1 MRLED
6 LGGLTPR
13 GDRRAGAILGLAVG
27 DALGA
32 TYEFCSPREVPEG
45 PLEMSGGGWLGLE
58 PGETTDDTALARAV
72 LEGYRGGS
80 LDLRRVR
87 DAMLRW
93 EDSRPK
99 DIGNQTRKALCYL
112 RSHPEALSLPED
124 PEAQGNG
131 AVMRATPHGVK
142 AGDAGEAAEN
152 AWREAALTHPS
163 WEARASSALVAA
175 LVAHLLESAPP
186 EEALEA
192 SFALV
197 ETRDQPTKRVR
208 EVMYPL
214 EGYEHSPGGWTV
226 YTTRLALLCLIE
238 ASDIRSAIERA
249 IQLGGDADTNGAVAG
264 ALLGARFGAS
274 GIPSRWLEDL
284 VRGESLLA
292 SIRA

>member
-13 GDRRAGAILGLAVG
+13 GDRCAGAILGLAVG

-99 DIGNQTRKALCYL
+99 DIGNQTRKAFAYL
-112 RSHPEALSLPED
+112 RSHPEALSMPED

-131 AVMRATPHGVK
+131 AVMRAASHGMK
-142 AGDAGEAAEN
+142 AKNAGEAVEN
-152 AWREAALTHPS
+152 AWMEAALTHPS

-175 LVAHLLESAPP
+175 LVANLLDTVRPDD
-186 EEALEA
+186 ALNT
-192 SFALV
+192 SYALV
-197 ETRDQPTKRVR
+197 EGRVGPGKNVR
-208 EVMYPL
+208 ESLMPL
-214 EGYEHSPGGWTV
+214 ERPEHNPGGWTV
-226 YTTRLALLCLIE
+226 NTTRLALFCL
-238 ASDIRSAIERA
+238 
-249 IQLGGDADTNGAVAG
+249 
-264 ALLGARFGAS
+264 
-274 GIPSRWLEDL
+274 
-284 VRGESLLA
+284 LLA
-292 SIRA
+292 DFFRDALVCVILL